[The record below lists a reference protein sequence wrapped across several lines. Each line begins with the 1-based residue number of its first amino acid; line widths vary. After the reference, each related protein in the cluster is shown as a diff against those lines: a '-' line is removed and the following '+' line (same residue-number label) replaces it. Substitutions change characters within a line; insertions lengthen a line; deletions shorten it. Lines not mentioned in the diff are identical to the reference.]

1 MFPEQR
7 IQKIKDMLLEY
18 RQVDIKTLIK
28 RLPVSISTLR
38 RDLAKLEENGFI
50 IKCHGGIIINSDLE
64 TGRVQNNLDPAIDL
78 KRVIGVLAANMVVD
92 NDVIFIGAGNT
103 CLSLAVNLKNKTG
116 LTVITNSFG
125 VANEL
130 CMVHGIEVIFMGG
143 NIAIE
148 DDKIF
153 TMGNITSIATEGLFV
168 QKCFITV
175 NGISLEHGYSIN
187 NHFFI
192 QMYTTLLDLS
202 DNVIVLAD
210 ENKFGKRAFMKL
222 CNFDRIKYLVTNCS
236 PDESFHKYSSQRGI
250 TIKYPEN

>member
-1 MFPEQR
+1 
-7 IQKIKDMLLEY
+7 MLLEY
-18 RQVDIKTLIK
+18 RQVDIKTLTR

-38 RDLAKLEENGFI
+38 RDLAKLEEDGFI
-50 IKCHGGIIINSDLE
+50 IKYHGGIIITSDLE
-64 TGRVQNNLDPAIDL
+64 MGRVQNNLDPAIDL
-78 KRVIGVLAANMVVD
+78 KRVIGVLAADMVVD

-103 CLSLAVNLKNKTG
+103 CFSLAVNLKNKTG
-116 LTVITNSFG
+116 LTVITNSFN
-125 VANEL
+125 VASEL
-130 CMVHGIEVIFMGG
+130 CMVHGTEVIFMGG
-143 NIAIE
+143 NVATE

-222 CNFDRIKYLVTNCS
+222 CNFDRIKHLVTNRS
-236 PDESFHKYSSQRGI
+236 PDKSFHEYGSRHGI